1 MRNRHARREQDRA
14 TVPREKIFA
23 VRVTE
28 SDAGGD
34 ALSNLPVSTPAD
46 PTLRPLA
53 RRQFTP
59 VNLERRRAVAADP
72 MHLPRPVYYSC
83 LLTVLV
89 AGNTPLARAATPAA
103 AAASAARESHEP
115 SAFAIPAG
123 DASTSLDA
131 FSRQSGAALV
141 FVVEQVRG
149 IRTPEL
155 QGRYRPRE
163 ALERLVAKTA
173 LTVAEDARTGA
184 LMIKRTPPLPSPP
197 AQKPTSQSNQPVK
210 PKSKL
215 ALFAGLLAASTGV
228 DAQTPSSP
236 PNNEAVVLSPF
247 EVATSKDYG
256 YTATNSLA
264 GGRLST
270 ELMKTPASISVM
282 TREFLDDLG
291 VSDVQG
297 ALRWAANSVAAGN
310 ADVSPDATISNS
322 LNGQP
327 SMSGNGNSVSIRGF
341 SSTIARNYFP
351 WFVNSDGYN
360 TERIDIS
367 RGPNAMLFGDGAA
380 GGVVNVSTK
389 RARPGLRSS
398 SLQFRLTDE
407 GGKRVS
413 FDVNQPLGKIA
424 AVRVNAVR
432 ERSKDWRDYYKLNR
446 DGVHGAVTLN
456 LGPTAQIRAESE
468 WGLVDRRSPSLYL
481 RDRTSNWNGTYTLA
495 APLTGTQAP
504 AASTGAVRVDT
515 GGNAN
520 LPFNVMDL
528 SRPEL
533 GFLNWQGSVRTD
545 GLASSLETRL
555 PGHVSSTGLFTG
567 VPVDA
572 PATLGRREFR
582 VVPDYGYAVNSS
594 SFRGKNQY
602 RAHSLFFEKRFGDR
616 FFFEAAGT
624 VQDQDADL
632 YTPASH
638 NSVYIDLNEFLPA
651 GVAINGSTRNPNFLR
666 PYNESSSSF
675 DLRGIINNTT
685 VTEGRLSAIYLLKT
699 RLTHQRVGAV
709 YTLRN
714 QTLFNIGANDFRR
727 TNGTGTPSTRAN
739 SLFFR
744 TYLPDGRNASQ
755 ENLEMGR
762 GGYNFPGGI
771 QADFVGTAQLSKI
784 HSESIQAFANG
795 SWFKNDLLTTLFA
808 ARRDTVHS
816 VRYTGGTGLVPI
828 MSWSDVTNG
837 VRANDT
843 KGTVNSPSVGAVL
856 SPVRWL
862 SLYASASKTF
872 VATPG
877 GLAFSFQGNP
887 LPLARGEGRDIGLK
901 FKTWDG
907 RISGSIAYYKSDQ
920 TNSSSSRQDIG
931 TAINNIRTFMGL
943 QTGQTFNIFND
954 TQDSTGKGYELDVT
968 ANITPGW
975 SVSANYSLPES
986 VLSNSL
992 PRFRAYLAGAEN
1004 RPAWETYANNP
1015 ANSAAADVRR
1025 NLSDI
1030 DLVLARNA
1038 DGLPRVNQSDYIA
1051 NLFTR
1056 YRMTSGRLKGFAFG
1070 GGVNMLGQR
1079 LMALR
1084 TGFAPDYSGSY
1095 RTFSALLSYDRKWK
1109 KLTGNF
1115 QLNVTNLFNDENF
1128 RYTSLLATGTPQLF
1142 RISDPR
1148 TLTFTATFKL

>member
-1 MRNRHARREQDRA
+1 MGLLRFTPSFPVVPAVLAPCSVAAAVAPLGAA
-14 TVPREKIFA
+14 TAEAKRSFDLPR
-23 VRVTE
+23 
-28 SDAGGD
+28 GD
-34 ALSNLPVSTPAD
+34 AAT
-46 PTLRPLA
+46 TLR
-53 RRQFTP
+53 QF
-59 VNLERRRAVAADP
+59 
-72 MHLPRPVYYSC
+72 
-83 LLTVLV
+83 
-89 AGNTPLARAATPAA
+89 
-103 AAASAARESHEP
+103 AASAGRS
-115 SAFAIPAG
+115 
-123 DASTSLDA
+123 
-131 FSRQSGAALV
+131 LV
-141 FVVEQVRG
+141 FATDKVRG
-149 IRTPEL
+149 ETTNAVRGDFT
-155 QGRYRPRE
+155 PRE
-163 ALERLVAKTA
+163 ALERMLAGSA
-173 LTVAEDARTGA
+173 LAADEDAASGALVVSRKRTAEAAPRTGEVG
-184 LMIKRTPPLPSPP
+184 PVSDP
-197 AQKPTSQSNQPVK
+197 QPK
-210 PKSKL
+210 PKTNPVTSKPRTLL
-215 ALFAGLLAASTGV
+215 AVVAGWLAASTAV
-228 DAQTPSSP
+228 DAQTPSAAP
-236 PNNEAVVLSPF
+236 KEEAVVLSPF
-247 EVATSKDYG
+247 EVATGKDYG
-256 YTATNSLA
+256 YTAANSLA
-264 GGRLST
+264 GGRLAT
-270 ELMKTPASISVM
+270 DLLKTPAAISVM

-297 ALRWAANSVAAGN
+297 ALKWAANSVAAGN
-310 ADVSPDATISNS
+310 ADVPPDATISNS

-432 ERSKDWRDYYKLNR
+432 ERSRDWRDYYKLNR

-468 WGLVDRRSPSLYL
+468 WGLVDRRSPALYL
-481 RDRTSNWNGTYTLA
+481 RDRTSNWNGTYMLA

-504 AASTGAVRVDT
+504 AAGTGAVRIDT
-515 GGNAN
+515 GANAN
-520 LPFNVMDL
+520 LPYNVMDL
-528 SRPEL
+528 SHPER

-545 GLASSLETRL
+545 GLASSLEKRL
-555 PGHVSSTGLFTG
+555 PGFVGALGSFTA

-572 PATLGRREFR
+572 PAVLGRREFR
-582 VVPDYGYAVNSS
+582 TVPEYGYAVNSS
-594 SFRGKNQY
+594 SYRGKNQY
-602 RAHSLFFEKRFGDR
+602 RTHSLFFEKRFSDQ
-616 FFFEAAGT
+616 FFLEAAGAW
-624 VQDQDADL
+624 QDQHADL

-666 PYNESSSSF
+666 PYNESSSTF

-685 VTEGRLSAIYLLKT
+685 ITEGRLSAIYLLKT
-699 RLTHQRVGAV
+699 RLTQQRLGAV

-714 QTLFNIGANDFRR
+714 QTLFNMGSNDFRR
-727 TNGTGTPSTRAN
+727 TNGTNPSSPTARQN

-744 TYLPDGRNASQ
+744 TYLPEGRAASQ
-755 ENLEMGR
+755 ENFQMGR
-762 GGYNFPGGI
+762 GGYDFPGGI
-771 QADFVGTAQLSKI
+771 HADFVGTATLSKI
-784 HSESIQAFANG
+784 HSESMQAFANG

-808 ARRDTVHS
+808 VRRDTVHS
-816 VRYTGGTGLVPI
+816 VRYSGGNGITPMI
-828 MSWSDVTNG
+828 SWSDVTNG
-837 VRANDT
+837 TRTNDT

-856 SPVRWL
+856 APVRWL

-887 LPLARGEGRDIGLK
+887 LPLARGEGRDVGLK
-901 FKTWDG
+901 FNTWNG
-907 RISGSIAYYKSDQ
+907 RISGSLGYYKSEQ

-931 TAINNIRTFMGL
+931 TEINDIRTLMGL
-943 QTGQTFNIFND
+943 QAGNTFSIFND
-954 TQDSTGKGYELDVT
+954 TQDATATGYELDVT
-968 ANITPGW
+968 ANLTPGW
-975 SVSANYSLPES
+975 SVSANYSLPDS

-992 PRFRAYLAGAEN
+992 PRFRAYLAQAAN
-1004 RPAWETYANNP
+1004 RPAWEAYAANA
-1015 ANSAAADVRR
+1015 ANSAAPQVRQ
-1025 NLSDI
+1025 NLSDL
-1030 DLVLARNA
+1030 DLILARNS
-1038 DGLPRVNQSDYIA
+1038 DGLPRVNQADYIA

-1056 YRMTSGRLKGFAFG
+1056 YRITSGGFKGFAFG
-1070 GGVNMLGQR
+1070 GGMNMLGRR

-1084 TGFAPDYSGSY
+1084 PGFAPDYSGSY

-1109 KLTGNF
+1109 KLSGNF

-1128 RYTSLLATGTPQLF
+1128 RYTSLLANGTPQLF

>member
-1 MRNRHARREQDRA
+1 MKPIIPVLPRHQ
-14 TVPREKIFA
+14 
-23 VRVTE
+23 
-28 SDAGGD
+28 
-34 ALSNLPVSTPAD
+34 
-46 PTLRPLA
+46 PLA
-53 RRQFTP
+53 
-59 VNLERRRAVAADP
+59 LVAAAFIF
-72 MHLPRPVYYSC
+72 
-83 LLTVLV
+83 T
-89 AGNTPLARAATPAA
+89 G
-103 AAASAARESHEP
+103 AAS
-115 SAFAIPAG
+115 FAQTVAP
-123 DASTSLDA
+123 
-131 FSRQSGAALV
+131 
-141 FVVEQVRG
+141 
-149 IRTPEL
+149 
-155 QGRYRPRE
+155 
-163 ALERLVAKTA
+163 AKTA
-173 LTVAEDARTGA
+173 AAE
-184 LMIKRTPPLPSPP
+184 
-197 AQKPTSQSNQPVK
+197 
-210 PKSKL
+210 
-215 ALFAGLLAASTGV
+215 
-228 DAQTPSSP
+228 
-236 PNNEAVVLSPF
+236 EAVVLSPF
-247 EVATSKDYG
+247 EVATNRDYG

-291 VSDVQG
+291 ISDVQG

-310 ADVSPDATISNS
+310 ADVAADATISNNI
-322 LNGQP
+322 NGQP
-327 SMSGNGNSVSIRGF
+327 SMSGNGNAVTIRGF
-341 SSTIARNYFP
+341 GSTIARNYFP
-351 WFVNSDGYN
+351 WFVNSDSYN

-389 RARPGLRSS
+389 RARPGITSN
-398 SLQFRLTDE
+398 SLQFRFTDE

-424 AVRVNAVR
+424 AVRVNALR

-446 DGVHGAVTLN
+446 DGVNGTVTLN
-456 LGPTAQIRAESE
+456 LGQTAQIRAESE
-468 WGLVDRRSPSLYL
+468 WGLVDRRSPALYL
-481 RDRTSNWNGTYTLA
+481 RDRTSNWNGAYTLA

-504 AASTGAVRVDT
+504 AANTGAVRVDT

-520 LPFNVMDL
+520 LPYNVMDL

-545 GLASSLETRL
+545 GLASSLQTTL
-555 PGHVSSTGLFTG
+555 PRFVGAIGGFTP
-567 VPVDA
+567 VAVDA
-572 PATLGRREFR
+572 PAVLGRREFR
-582 VVPDYGYAVNSS
+582 TVPDYGYAVNSS
-594 SFRGKNQY
+594 SYRGKNQY
-602 RAHSLFFEKRFGDR
+602 RTHSLFFEKRFADQ
-616 FFFEAAGT
+616 FFIEAAGAF
-624 VQDQDADL
+624 QDQDADL

-651 GVAINGSTRNPNFLR
+651 GVVLNGSTRNPNFLK
-666 PYNESSSSF
+666 PYNESSSTF

-685 VTEGRLSAIYLLKT
+685 ITEGRLSAIYLLKT
-699 RLTHQRVGAV
+699 RLTHQRIGAV

-755 ENLEMGR
+755 ENLAMGR
-762 GGYNFPGGI
+762 GGYDFPGGI
-771 QADFVGTAQLSKI
+771 HADFVGTAQLSKI

-843 KGTVNSPSVGAVL
+843 KGTVDSPSVGVVL
-856 SPVRWL
+856 APISWL

-877 GLAFSFQGNP
+877 GLAFSFQGEP
-887 LPLARGEGRDIGLK
+887 LPLARGEGRDVGFK
-901 FKTWDG
+901 FNTWNG
-907 RISGSIAYYKSDQ
+907 RLSGSIGYYKSEQ

-943 QTGQTFNIFND
+943 QAGNTFSIFND
-954 TQDSTGKGYELDVT
+954 TRDATATGYELDVT
-968 ANITPGW
+968 ANLTPGW
-975 SVSANYSLPES
+975 SVSANYSLPDS

-992 PRFRAYLAGAEN
+992 PRFRAYLAQAAN
-1004 RPAWETYANNP
+1004 RPAWEAYANNA
-1015 ANSAAADVRR
+1015 ANSAATQVRQ

-1030 DLVLARNA
+1030 DVILASNA

-1051 NLFTR
+1051 NIFTR
-1056 YRMTSGRLKGFAFG
+1056 YRITAGGFKGFAFG
-1070 GGVNMLGQR
+1070 GGMNMLGRR

>member
-1 MRNRHARREQDRA
+1 MGLLRFTPSFPVVPAVLAPCSVAAAVAPLGAA
-14 TVPREKIFA
+14 TAEAKRSFDLPR
-23 VRVTE
+23 
-28 SDAGGD
+28 GD
-34 ALSNLPVSTPAD
+34 AAT
-46 PTLRPLA
+46 TLR
-53 RRQFTP
+53 QF
-59 VNLERRRAVAADP
+59 
-72 MHLPRPVYYSC
+72 
-83 LLTVLV
+83 
-89 AGNTPLARAATPAA
+89 
-103 AAASAARESHEP
+103 AASAGRS
-115 SAFAIPAG
+115 
-123 DASTSLDA
+123 
-131 FSRQSGAALV
+131 LV
-141 FVVEQVRG
+141 FATDKVRG
-149 IRTPEL
+149 ETTNAVRGDFT
-155 QGRYRPRE
+155 PRE
-163 ALERLVAKTA
+163 ALERMLAGSA
-173 LTVAEDARTGA
+173 LAADEDAASGALVVSRKRTAEAAPRTGEVG
-184 LMIKRTPPLPSPP
+184 PVSDP
-197 AQKPTSQSNQPVK
+197 QPK
-210 PKSKL
+210 PKTNPVTSKPRTLL
-215 ALFAGLLAASTGV
+215 AVVAGWLAASNAV
-228 DAQTPSSP
+228 DAQTPSAAP
-236 PNNEAVVLSPF
+236 KEEAVVLSPF
-247 EVATSKDYG
+247 EVATGKDYG
-256 YTATNSLA
+256 YTAANSLA
-264 GGRLST
+264 GGRLAT
-270 ELMKTPASISVM
+270 DLLKTPAAISVM

-297 ALRWAANSVAAGN
+297 ALKWAANSVAAGN
-310 ADVSPDATISNS
+310 ADVPPDATISNS

-432 ERSKDWRDYYKLNR
+432 ERSRDWRDYYKLNR

-468 WGLVDRRSPSLYL
+468 WGLVDRRSPALYL
-481 RDRTSNWNGTYTLA
+481 RDRTSNWNGTYMLA

-504 AASTGAVRVDT
+504 AAGTGAVRIDT
-515 GGNAN
+515 GANAN
-520 LPFNVMDL
+520 LPYNVMDL
-528 SRPEL
+528 SHPER

-545 GLASSLETRL
+545 GLASSLEKRL
-555 PGHVSSTGLFTG
+555 PGFVGALGSFTA

-572 PATLGRREFR
+572 PAVLGRREFR
-582 VVPDYGYAVNSS
+582 TVPEYGYAVNSS
-594 SFRGKNQY
+594 SYRGKNQY
-602 RAHSLFFEKRFGDR
+602 RTHSLFFEKRFSDQ
-616 FFFEAAGT
+616 FFLEAAGAW
-624 VQDQDADL
+624 QDQHADL

-666 PYNESSSSF
+666 PYNESSSTF

-685 VTEGRLSAIYLLKT
+685 ITEGRLSAIYLLKT
-699 RLTHQRVGAV
+699 RLTQQRLGAV

-714 QTLFNIGANDFRR
+714 QTLFNMGSNDFRR
-727 TNGTGTPSTRAN
+727 TNGTNPSSPTARQN

-744 TYLPDGRNASQ
+744 TYLPEGRAASQ
-755 ENLEMGR
+755 ENFQMGR
-762 GGYNFPGGI
+762 GGYDFPGGI
-771 QADFVGTAQLSKI
+771 HADFVGTATLSKI
-784 HSESIQAFANG
+784 HSESMQAFANG

-808 ARRDTVHS
+808 VRRDTVHS
-816 VRYTGGTGLVPI
+816 VRYSGGNGITPMI
-828 MSWSDVTNG
+828 SWSDVTNG
-837 VRANDT
+837 TRTNDT

-856 SPVRWL
+856 APVRWL

-887 LPLARGEGRDIGLK
+887 LPLARGEGRDVGLK
-901 FKTWDG
+901 FNTWNG
-907 RISGSIAYYKSDQ
+907 RISGSLGYYKSEQ

-931 TAINNIRTFMGL
+931 TEINDIRTLMGL
-943 QTGQTFNIFND
+943 QAGNTFSIFND
-954 TQDSTGKGYELDVT
+954 TQDATATGYELDVT
-968 ANITPGW
+968 ANLTPGW
-975 SVSANYSLPES
+975 SVSANYSLPDS

-992 PRFRAYLAGAEN
+992 PRFRAYLAQAAN
-1004 RPAWETYANNP
+1004 RPAWEAYAANA
-1015 ANSAAADVRR
+1015 ANSAAPQVRQ
-1025 NLSDI
+1025 NLSDL
-1030 DLVLARNA
+1030 DLILARNS
-1038 DGLPRVNQSDYIA
+1038 DGLPRVNQADYIA

-1056 YRMTSGRLKGFAFG
+1056 YRITSGGFKGFAFG
-1070 GGVNMLGQR
+1070 GGMNMLGRR

-1084 TGFAPDYSGSY
+1084 PGFAPDYSGSY

-1109 KLTGNF
+1109 KLSGNF

-1128 RYTSLLATGTPQLF
+1128 RYTSLLANGTPQLF